1 VWTCFIRDVLK
12 FYGKEKNQDELK
24 LLLNSSLLLGTTNK
38 NMVLV
43 SKKLG
48 YNSKIK
54 KTLQLMKLEN

>member
-1 VWTCFIRDVLK
+1 VWTCFFRDVLK

>member
-1 VWTCFIRDVLK
+1 LK